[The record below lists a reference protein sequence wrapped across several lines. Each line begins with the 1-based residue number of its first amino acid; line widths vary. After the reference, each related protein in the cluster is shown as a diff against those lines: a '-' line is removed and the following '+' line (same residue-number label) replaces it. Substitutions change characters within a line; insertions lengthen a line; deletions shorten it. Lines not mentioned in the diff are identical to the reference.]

1 MPSVDCNISPA
12 RVLSALLLAGISA
25 PASDARP
32 MAALQ
37 VGRLTLHR
45 CETRAPWCGSLS
57 RRLDPGGAVPG
68 SISVYFEYYPHT
80 GGGAAA
86 GTLVATEGG
95 PGYPATGSRTEY
107 LALFAPLR
115 TNHDVLIMDNRGTGR
130 SGALDCEPLQTAA
143 VLTEAN
149 VGVCGRSLGR
159 AAPLYSTAL
168 ATDDLAAIVEALSLG
183 RIDLYGD
190 SYGSYFAQVFAL
202 RHPQQLRSLVLDGAY
217 PLDDPDYP
225 WYPNYSPAMRDKFNR
240 ACERA
245 PACRAIGGS
254 SLEHIAPALE
264 LLRAGPFSAEVRLWP
279 RAIHALHRRC
289 ERVGDRHVRRRAGPC
304 ECARAGCGGAR
315 FQLALAGNAA
325 GEDQL
330 RAVSAALLTSADVIA
345 RAEENGAGAGVG
357 LRGGTFTVREAPH
370 GYRLSLR
377 EVRWTEDAAVSG
389 RIDWPRRS
397 GVVHADLEL
406 WTSQGLRGALQLQWP
421 EGVNGA
427 RATVHG
433 RLGSDIVVAEAPA
446 P

>member
-1 MPSVDCNISPA
+1 
-12 RVLSALLLAGISA
+12 
-25 PASDARP
+25 

-95 PGYPATGSRTEY
+95 PGYPAAGSRS
-107 LALFAPLR
+107 A
-115 TNHDVLIMDNRGTGR
+115 
-130 SGALDCEPLQTAA
+130 ALDCEPLQTAA

-159 AAPLYSTAL
+159 AAPLYGTAL

-202 RHPQQLRSLVLDGAY
+202 RHPQRLRSLVLDGAY
-217 PLDDPDYP
+217 PLDGPDYP
-225 WYPNYSPAMRDKFNR
+225 WYPNYAPAMRDKFNR

-245 PACRAIGGS
+245 PACRAIAGS

-264 LLRAGPFSAEVRLWP
+264 LLRAGPFGAEVRYGRGRFMRFTAEAGEL
-279 RAIHALHRRC
+279 AIVMFGGAPAQAS
-289 ERVGDRHVRRRAGPC
+289 V
-304 ECARAGCGGAR
+304 RAGCGGVR
-315 FQLALAGNAA
+315 FQRRGPVTVAQTDGGNAGQRGFA
-325 GEDQL
+325 RQHTL
-330 RAVSAALLTSADVIA
+330 AAAVQ
-345 RAEENGAGAGVG
+345 RGAGGRGVLPG
-357 LRGGTFTVREAPH
+357 PA
-370 GYRLSLR
+370 
-377 EVRWTEDAAVSG
+377 
-389 RIDWPRRS
+389 
-397 GVVHADLEL
+397 ADLRHE
-406 WTSQGLRGALQLQWP
+406 P
-421 EGVNGA
+421 
-427 RATVHG
+427 RAC
-433 RLGSDIVVAEAPA
+433 RAPDRT
-446 P
+446 